1 MFENCNICKKTFL
14 AMKKAISFVLLVC
27 FVMLLFACGSNS
39 MAYRRKHG
47 GYDAQTW
54 IPKKHYPYYYNR
66 KAR

>member
-1 MFENCNICKKTFL
+1 
-14 AMKKAISFVLLVC
+14 MKKIVSFLFLLS
-27 FVMLLFACGSNS
+27 FAALLFACGSNS

-54 IPKKHYPYYYNR
+54 IPKKHYPYYYNK

>member
-1 MFENCNICKKTFL
+1 
-14 AMKKAISFVLLVC
+14 MKKAISFVLVVC